1 MYKMWKGMDIDMVHI
16 CNECK
21 HREECKEFLKDRAGI
36 LCNNKLYQ
44 QEREKEWA
52 KYNKEYMEE

>member
-1 MYKMWKGMDIDMVHI
+1 MDIDMVHI

>member
-1 MYKMWKGMDIDMVHI
+1 MDINMVHI

-21 HREECKEFLKDRAGI
+21 HREECREFLKDSVGI

-44 QEREKEWA
+44 KEREEQCPKEK
-52 KYNKEYMEE
+52 KYLQIK

>member
-1 MYKMWKGMDIDMVHI
+1 MDVDMVHI

-21 HREECKEFLKDRAGI
+21 YRGDCKEFLRDRTGM

-44 QEREKEWA
+44 KERENQWLKE
-52 KYNKEYMEE
+52 KECIK

>member
-1 MYKMWKGMDIDMVHI
+1 MDVDMVHI
-16 CNECK
+16 CNECEY
-21 HREECKEFLKDRAGI
+21 REHCKEFLKNEVGI

-52 KYNKEYMEE
+52 KYNKEYWKD

>member
-1 MYKMWKGMDIDMVHI
+1 MDVNMVHI

-21 HREECKEFLKDRAGI
+21 YREECKEFLKDSAGI

-44 QEREKEWA
+44 KERENQWSKE
-52 KYNKEYMEE
+52 KMYV